1 MFDKSVEVTLPYD
14 ATATN
19 DDNSPVR
26 FYWYDSQNGKLDS
39 TGFLSED
46 KSAHTITF
54 LTGSFSDFLA
64 IEVDMILANLDGTS
78 YTVDTGFRP
87 ATNGWFISNY
97 GSVLTPGGMC
107 LGMVSYAKWYYTYES
122 TDTGLHAK
130 YIEGTA
136 SEWRDDNTAI

>member
-1 MFDKSVEVTLPYD
+1 MFDKPIEVTLPYS

-54 LTGSFSDFLA
+54 LTASFSDFLA
-64 IEVDMILANLDGTS
+64 VEVDITLSQLSGETS

-87 ATNGWFISNY
+87 ANNGWFIPNY
-97 GSVLTPGGMC
+97 GSVLTPQAEC
-107 LGMVSYAKWYYTYES
+107 AL
-122 TDTGLHAK
+122 
-130 YIEGTA
+130 
-136 SEWRDDNTAI
+136 EW